1 MFGASIPC
9 AAPMATAHPE
19 VSSEF
24 SRFGSRGLKVR
35 VTGTRS
41 VEGTIAY
48 WTRIVEHVARDQ
60 PKCLLVLDELTG
72 TELTPAQ
79 WHDLVEAMEG
89 KGLEQVRIAHVKLYG
104 LDHVDY
110 CELYANIA
118 GFDARA
124 FNNQGD
130 AERWLRYG
138 NVEDT
143 KPPSF
148 EWARD

>member
-1 MFGASIPC
+1 
-9 AAPMATAHPE
+9 MATAKPP
-19 VSSEF
+19 VQVEF
-24 SRFGSRGLKVR
+24 SRFGSTGLKVR
-35 VTGTRS
+35 VRGTRS
-41 VEGTIAY
+41 LEGTIAY
-48 WTRIVEHVARDQ
+48 WTKIVERVAQDH

-79 WHDLVEAMEG
+79 WSDLVQSMEG
-89 KGLEQVRIAHVKLYG
+89 KGLERLRIAHVKLFG
-104 LDHVDY
+104 LDHIEY

-124 FNNQGD
+124 FNNLGD

-138 NVEDT
+138 DAPDA

-148 EWARD
+148 QWARG